1 MVVAAKTSGGVVPL
15 HPIRRPTSWPTIAVA
30 VLVATAIPACGGDEE
45 ATIDP
50 GDEGSYE
57 VEIDPA
63 EFTSDID
70 NEWLPLATGSS
81 WEYEL
86 TDAEGEVEEIVT
98 VEVLDERRTVMGVE
112 TVVVKD
118 VVSTPSGEVLED
130 TRDWFAQDS
139 EGNVW
144 YFGEETVS
152 YEDGEADTAGSWEAG
167 VDGALPGIVMPADPV
182 SRDGGYRQEYLEGE
196 AEDMG
201 EVIGSGEP
209 VSVPAGDFD
218 DVLVTREWTPLESDT
233 VEEKTYARGVGMILE
248 EQVQG
253 PDEGER
259 GVLLQYVL
267 G

>member
-1 MVVAAKTSGGVVPL
+1 MIVTANISGGVVSL
-15 HPIRRPTSWPTIAVA
+15 HQIRRPTSWPTIAVA
-30 VLVATAIPACGGDEE
+30 VLLATAIPACGGNEE
-45 ATIDP
+45 AVIDP
-50 GDEGSYE
+50 GDDGSYE
-57 VEIDPA
+57 VKIDPT

-81 WEYEL
+81 WDYEL
-86 TDAEGEVEEIVT
+86 TDAEGELEEIVT

-118 VVSTPSGEVLED
+118 VVSTTSGEVLED

-152 YEDGEADTAGSWEAG
+152 YEDGEANTAGSWEAG
-167 VDGALPGIVMPADPV
+167 IDGALPGIVMLGDPLD
-182 SRDGGYRQEYLEGE
+182 RDGGYRQEYLEGE

-201 EVIGSGEP
+201 EVIGLEEP

-218 DVLVTREWTPLESDT
+218 DVLVTKEWTPLESDT

-259 GVLLQYVL
+259 GELLQYVL

>member
-1 MVVAAKTSGGVVPL
+1 MVVAAKISRGVVS
-15 HPIRRPTSWPTIAVA
+15 HNAIRRPTSWATIAVA

-50 GDEGSYE
+50 GDDGSYD

-98 VEVLDERRTVMGVE
+98 VEVLDERRKVMGVV

-118 VVSTPSGEVLED
+118 VVSTPSGDVLED

-182 SRDGGYRQEYLEGE
+182 SRDGEYLEEE

-209 VSVPAGDFD
+209 VSVPAGDFE

-248 EQVQG
+248 EQVKG
-253 PDEGER
+253 PGEGER